1 MIRSDRAFVVTSLAL
16 SIVGTAEAQTS
27 PPQAPAT
34 TGATQPGVG
43 QAPTAPS
50 ASEPITLPSV
60 TVTGNPL
67 GSELFELVQPTS
79 TMSGQDL
86 LLNRSSTIGE
96 TLSTMPGVN

>member
-1 MIRSDRAFVVTSLAL
+1 MIRSDRAFVVTTLAL

-27 PPQAPAT
+27 TSQPPAS
-34 TGATQPGVG
+34 TGATQPNAS
-43 QAPTAPS
+43 QAPS
-50 ASEPITLPSV
+50 APSATQPTVLPSV

-96 TLSTMPGVN
+96 TLSTMPGV